1 MKRIDIRLVFRN
13 ALEELMKQDQ
23 LLDSDLEE
31 VENGLYYGRGI
42 RTICVLDP
50 RFEEQIDQLTRHFIE
65 ERKEDSTLLSQTYET
80 LYGNVSVRVT
90 NNKIVILLSDKNK
103 KEDNRKEVA

>member
-1 MKRIDIRLVFRN
+1 MKRIDIKLVFRN

-31 VENGLYYGRGI
+31 VENGIFYGRGI

-50 RFEEQIDQLTRHFIE
+50 RFEEQVDKITNLFIE
-65 ERKEDSTLLSQTYET
+65 ERKEDTTILSQTYET
-80 LYGNVSVRVT
+80 LYGRVT
-90 NNKIVILLSDKNK
+90 VRPIKSKIVILLSDK
-103 KEDNRKEVA
+103 KEKNDGRKEMV